1 MSRPESVAGSAS
13 TPSHAPRPPAPK
25 SRSMSP
31 SNISLFVSNLKLLN
45 LDQRQDWPDITV
57 RTFDTKDALQNQKKR
72 VAGVEWSLY
81 RLFEIWDR
89 ETTRDVSQDLLS
101 RQVSLCLCETEI
113 ATVLSTF
120 GTNPI
125 FEPAS
130 RTVSVS

>member
-1 MSRPESVAGSAS
+1 
-13 TPSHAPRPPAPK
+13 
-25 SRSMSP
+25 MSP

-72 VAGVEWSLY
+72 VACVEWSLY